1 MSTAKYLEN
10 LKDSKDIVWNC
21 FRQLLNSATKSTY
34 NSKFVNGYLNS
45 SIDYNSV
52 LSKQCSYCDEAIE
65 AIIEGRDNDAKT
77 ALTKVFF
84 DSSGV
89 LYDYVL
95 TSGLYDLLAKEFKFE
110 TIPVSEI
117 KKDQQLIIKDNRAIK
132 SNQMTLEEIDEC
144 YDSINPIIDDSSSG
158 ETLKALQKE
167 TDPGTIDYKIQE
179 TQLDIVNNTCR
190 I

>member
-1 MSTAKYLEN
+1 MIEAPHFRADLTAP
-10 LKDSKDIVWNC
+10 
-21 FRQLLNSATKSTY
+21 
-34 NSKFVNGYLNS
+34 
-45 SIDYNSV
+45 SIDEPTV
-52 LSKQCSYCDEAIE
+52 LPHS
-65 AIIEGRDNDAKT
+65 
-77 ALTKVFF
+77 LKVFF

-117 KKDQQLIIKDNRAIK
+117 KKDQQLIIKDNRPIK

-158 ETLKALQKE
+158 ETLNGKTGSFVAISLCIAALLYPVKGIFP
-167 TDPGTIDYKIQE
+167 TT
-179 TQLDIVNNTCR
+179 R
-190 I
+190 